1 MHPDPRTRLTMY
13 FDMVKSRAF
22 EQAIKPAYF
31 EGKQPVFNMA
41 NGPIPGEMHLSDG
54 QEPCAVGV
62 CAHLHAQDTVTA
74 THRPHHIA
82 RHRAC
87 SVAHAHRARRSRPPC
102 KAGWRGGLRGGDD
115 HMGSSPLPIPRA
127 IRREVARRT
136 LR

>member
-1 MHPDPRTRLTMY
+1 MHPDTRTRLSMY

-62 CAHLHAQDTVTA
+62 CAHLTPEDAVTA

-82 RHRAC
+82 IAQLP
-87 SVAHAHRARRSRPPC
+87 A
-102 KAGWRGGLRGGDD
+102 LR
-115 HMGSSPLPIPRA
+115 
-127 IRREVARRT
+127 
-136 LR
+136 